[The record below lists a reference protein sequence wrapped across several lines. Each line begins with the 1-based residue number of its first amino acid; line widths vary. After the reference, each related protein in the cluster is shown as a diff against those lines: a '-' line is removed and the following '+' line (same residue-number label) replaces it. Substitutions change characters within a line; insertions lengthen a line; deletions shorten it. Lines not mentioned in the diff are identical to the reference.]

1 MYQIILQAATN
12 PNQAAGTQNPIMAFF
27 PFILMIAI
35 FYFLIIRPQ
44 QKKQKE
50 HIKMLDSLQIHD
62 KVIISGGIYGK
73 VSALKPDKGT
83 VVIEIDETNK
93 TKIEVQRSSIVTILN
108 TQTQVQ

>member
-12 PNQAAGTQNPIMAFF
+12 PAQTTGTPNPIMSFL
-27 PFILMIAI
+27 PFILMIVI

-50 HIKMLDSLQIHD
+50 HLKMLDSLQVLD

-73 VSALKPDKGT
+73 VTSLKPDKGT

-93 TKIEVQRSSIVTILN
+93 TKMEVQRSSVITILN
-108 TQTQVQ
+108 SQATVQ